1 MGITSP
7 WKVNEPLWPPP
18 ISYACKACAC
28 KALQHYK
35 FISMFLGFFFFFQES
50 FLKMQMPKIITKCIW
65 KKPGKRQRS
74 DTISKRNSKPIHTFS
89 WIKNECLL
97 MLLIIVII
105 LFQLSQIPSQ
115 LFLFFENK
123 LVPPGHEKWYSLIWT
138 VPERSRYWSHTWE
151 NKLWKSHLAVL
162 FRTSG

>member
-1 MGITSP
+1 MLSQ
-7 WKVNEPLWPPP
+7 WE
-18 ISYACKACAC
+18 SQ
-28 KALQHYK
+28 ALGK
-35 FISMFLGFFFFFQES
+35 SMSLSDLPQYLVPVKLVPVKLCNTINSFLCSQVFFFFFQES

-123 LVPPGHEKWYSLIWT
+123 LVPPGHEKWYSLI
-138 VPERSRYWSHTWE
+138 
-151 NKLWKSHLAVL
+151 
-162 FRTSG
+162 